1 MFAEKFFLQL
11 IRQEWVLWTWIE
23 LSTSCPTTIPL
34 AICPP
39 SSLSH
44 KSMRTL
50 LLCQL
55 KISSNST
62 VSSLTC
68 TSPESNFHLGSWKA
82 TPSLWQYHIYCVN
95 FLKSELIL
103 TRQNMSKMYN
113 KVDQKQTI
121 FIICMVSSCLVFFLS
136 VYVWQ

>member
-1 MFAEKFFLQL
+1 MLAEKFFLQL

-23 LSTSCPTTIPL
+23 LSPSCPTTIPL
-34 AICPP
+34 AICSP

-44 KSMRTL
+44 KAMRTL

-68 TSPESNFHLGSWKA
+68 TSPESNFHLGCWKA
-82 TPSLWQYHIYCVN
+82 TIWQYHIYCVN